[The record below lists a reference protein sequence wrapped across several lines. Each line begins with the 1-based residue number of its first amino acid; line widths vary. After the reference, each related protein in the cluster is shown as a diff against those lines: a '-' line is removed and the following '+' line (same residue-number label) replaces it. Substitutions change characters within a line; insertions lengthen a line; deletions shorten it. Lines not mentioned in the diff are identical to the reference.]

1 MYCSSNKG
9 KQLYRPFQKLDSYSG
24 GGTKDSGE
32 WNAFVLERYAVVDNA
47 DWAKLLMQATD
58 IVPLVKKG
66 KKSVQNL
73 RQ

>member
-47 DWAKLLMQATD
+47 DWAKLLMQ
-58 IVPLVKKG
+58 L
-66 KKSVQNL
+66 
-73 RQ
+73 